1 MPFALARRA
10 AKLRGYSMPSLSNK
24 IVESADSPASKD
36 DYIRVEGLRLVIVTE
51 RNFLDCCD
59 KS

>member
-1 MPFALARRA
+1 
-10 AKLRGYSMPSLSNK
+10 MPSLSNK